1 MKPFVPWLPLV
12 LVLAPVT
19 VPVPAA
25 AQIGSG
31 EFLYVRQIQ
40 RNNLPYAEVMRRP
53 VNGSTASKLIGG
65 CLVPAQYCGYADPTA
80 SPDGNRIAFVHEPT
94 HEQACRSIWVSSI
107 TGADARQVTSGCRDK
122 RPAWSPDGRRLA
134 WDGGGVIYEAGLCS
148 ATLPVRSPT
157 RIGAGTSPSYS
168 RDGRYLV
175 FERSG
180 DIWRRDTR
188 TGTEANL
195 TRSSRREWDPRWTRP
210 GATSDLI
217 VYLVEVPSG
226 TELYT
231 MTGEGKNRKRVMTS
245 GTDKWG
251 PDQAL
256 LPGAFLWAENG
267 RVMFKAGL
275 NDPQVLVAGKTPS
288 FGGAPRSVT
297 ICP

>member
-1 MKPFVPWLPLV
+1 MRKTVGWMPL
-12 LVLAPVT
+12 LLALAA
-19 VPVPAA
+19 VPAA
-25 AQIGSG
+25 AQVGSG
-31 EFLYVRQIQ
+31 EFLYVRQTQ
-40 RNNLPYAEVMRRP
+40 KDNLPYAEVVRRQ
-53 VNGSTASKLIGG
+53 VNGATVTKLIGG

-94 HEQACRSIWVSSI
+94 QEETCRSIWVSSI
-107 TGADARQVTSGCRDK
+107 TGADARQVTPGCRDK
-122 RPAWSPDGRRLA
+122 RPAWSPDGRRIA

-188 TGTEANL
+188 TGSEANL

-217 VYLVEVPSG
+217 VYLVEVSSG

-245 GTDKWG
+245 STDKWG

-256 LPGAFLWAENG
+256 LPGAFLWAENDK
-267 RVMFKAGL
+267 VMFKAGL
-275 NDPQVLVAGKTPS
+275 NDPQVLVAGKSPS
-288 FGGAPRSVT
+288 FGGAARSVT